1 MAASEP
7 GKGRFIMHR
16 ETLNDYIG
24 QTVTV
29 TFFDGT
35 GAFGKLCFSDE
46 LCEKNHWV
54 PKGYYY
60 IPGERGNLYFR
71 ASHVKKLR
79 IF

>member
-1 MAASEP
+1 M
-7 GKGRFIMHR
+7 RR
-16 ETLNDYIG
+16 ENLNKYIG
-24 QTVTV
+24 ETVTV

-46 LCEKNHWV
+46 FSEKNHWV
-54 PKGYYY
+54 RAGFYY
-60 IPGERGNLYFR
+60 ILAETEICFR

>member
-1 MAASEP
+1 M
-7 GKGRFIMHR
+7 RR
-16 ETLNDYIG
+16 ETLNEYLGD
-24 QTVTV
+24 TVTV

-46 LCEKNHWV
+46 LCEKNSWV
-54 PKGYYY
+54 PAEYYY
-60 IPGERGNLYFR
+60 IQKNGGVVICFK

>member
-1 MAASEP
+1 M
-7 GKGRFIMHR
+7 RR
-16 ETLNDYIG
+16 ETLNKYLGD
-24 QTVTV
+24 TVTV

-46 LCEKNHWV
+46 LSEKNNWV
-54 PKGYYY
+54 PEKYYY
-60 IPGERGNLYFR
+60 IQKNGGIVICFK